1 MAQRLLEGEYEN
13 VIDVKAGASDEELRQ
28 LRQENRK
35 LDEAL
40 RAVRNELGQAI
51 ADKENLE
58 RSIRALRNQLA
69 PLHRFLRALFGEIEL
84 AVGEE
89 EITIGPRGGAASSQ
103 SNDAP
108 ASTDNARWNAV
119 KEQFP
124 GSPARVID
132 ALLTQGAMATK
143 QISIFAR
150 MHYDTA
156 KSSVAKLRGAGAV
169 ISEGG
174 INRLNR

>member
-13 VIDVKAGASDEELRQ
+13 VIDMKPGASDEELRQ

-51 ADKENLE
+51 ADKENLD

-89 EITIGPRGGAASSQ
+89 EVAAAASRPS
-103 SNDAP
+103 SPSSPPNANDP
-108 ASTDNARWNAV
+108 RWESY
-119 KEQFP
+119 KQTFP
-124 GSPARVID
+124 GVPARMID
-132 ALLTQGAMATK
+132 ALLNHPRMTPTQLSTLIRA
-143 QISIFAR
+143 
-150 MHYDTA
+150 HYD
-156 KSSVAKLRGAGAV
+156 SVKKAAVQLIKAGAIV
-169 ISEGG
+169 RDGKEL
-174 INRLNR
+174 RLNR

>member
-13 VIDVKAGASDEELRQ
+13 VIDVNEKASAEELRQ

-40 RAVRNELGQAI
+40 RGVRNELGQAI

-89 EITIGPRGGAASSQ
+89 QESVH
-103 SNDAP
+103 AP
-108 ASTDNARWNAV
+108 AAARAAPDDASNGDDPRWQSYKNT
-119 KEQFP
+119 FP
-124 GSPARVID
+124 GVGAKIID
-132 ALLTQGAMATK
+132 ALLAHKEMNYVQLSALLK
-143 QISIFAR
+143 HS
-150 MHYDTA
+150 YDTIKGA
-156 KSSVAKLRGAGAV
+156 AAKLLKAGALTKNGKAV
-169 ISEGG
+169 C
-174 INRLNR
+174 LNR

>member
-1 MAQRLLEGEYEN
+1 MAQRLLEGEYDN
-13 VIDVKAGASDEELRQ
+13 VIDMKASASDEELRQ

-40 RAVRNELGQAI
+40 RAVRNELERAI

-89 EITIGPRGGAASSQ
+89 NVSSAVSSPSAPQ
-103 SNDAP
+103 TEALSGNDA
-108 ASTDNARWNAV
+108 RWQSYKNT
-119 KEQFP
+119 FP
-124 GSPARVID
+124 GVGAKIID
-132 ALLTQGAMATK
+132 ALLAHDEMNYVQLSALLK
-143 QISIFAR
+143 HS
-150 MHYDTA
+150 YDTIKGA
-156 KSSVAKLRGAGAV
+156 AAKLMKAGALTKNGKT
-169 ISEGG
+169 I
-174 INRLNR
+174 RLNR

>member
-13 VIDVKAGASDEELRQ
+13 VIDMKGGASDEELRQ

-58 RSIRALRNQLA
+58 RSIRALRNQLS

-84 AVGEE
+84 AVGQEDSAQP
-89 EITIGPRGGAASSQ
+89 TVNAPRNENSSGG
-103 SNDAP
+103 
-108 ASTDNARWNAV
+108 DNSAFWERWKQKLGGKQADI
-119 KEQFP
+119 
-124 GSPARVID
+124 ID
-132 ALLTQGAMATK
+132 ALMGHPGMTTTAVAKSAGCRMATA
-143 QISIFAR
+143 S
-150 MHYDTA
+150 TLL
-156 KSSVAKLRGAGAV
+156 S
-169 ISEGG
+169 
-174 INRLNR
+174 RLNGMSLVEKNGALWRLKSI